1 MHHKE
6 SLAVVWLKRDLRLQ
20 DNEAI
25 QNAINTGKRV
35 LLLFVFEEFLIKD
48 PHYNKRHWDF
58 IKESIRD
65 LNQLLIP
72 YNSKILAVNSEVA
85 ATLNQLHQHYD
96 IKDLFSHQETGLLC
110 TYHRDLKIK
119 RYCHNNLI
127 EWKES
132 IWNGVLRG
140 IKNRKGWVGKWKEYM
155 EAPQV
160 QFNPKNQL
168 LTIHEITELEKQ
180 FSATDL
186 TTPMESLIQKGG
198 ITEALKYQNTFFK
211 EQYFKKNKEKENIK
225 QANESCCRLSPYLA
239 WGNLST
245 REVWQAAKAIRPLSK
260 NKKDLDAFT
269 ARLKWQAHFIQ
280 KFEME
285 HTMENSSINKGYQI
299 LKKNISQQYQKA
311 WEQGKT
317 GVPMIDAAMRC
328 MNETG
333 YLNFRM
339 RAMLVSFSTH
349 LLWQPW
355 QNCAVYMSRMFIDFE
370 PGIHFAQVQMQA
382 GETGVDTLKIYNPVK
397 SGYEMDTNAEFIRKW
412 VPELSHLQTKHI
424 HEPYLMSPLEQGIY
438 SLKIGVNYPKPII
451 DLKANRKRASK
462 ILWEMKNDSM
472 VMQENDRIIQTHVD
486 NANFLHPVVY

>member
-1 MHHKE
+1 MYNKE

-25 QNAINTGKRV
+25 QNAIRTGKRV

-48 PHYNKRHWDF
+48 PHYDKRHWDF

-65 LNQLLIP
+65 INKHLLP
-72 YNSKILAVNSEVA
+72 YNSKVLAVNSELA
-85 ATLNQLHQHYD
+85 ATINQLQQFYN
-96 IKDLFSHQETGLLC
+96 IRDLFSHQETGLMC

-127 EWKES
+127 EWTES

-155 EAPQV
+155 EAPQAP
-160 QFNPKNQL
+160 FHPKNQL
-168 LTIHEITELEKQ
+168 LTIHEVEELEKQ

-186 TTPMESLIQKGG
+186 STPEQSLIQRGG

-211 EQYFKKNKEKENIK
+211 DKYLNPKKEKDNTQI
-225 QANESCCRLSPYLA
+225 ESCSRLSPYLA

-245 REVWQAAKAIRPLSK
+245 REVWQSSRAIRPLSK
-260 NKKDLDAFT
+260 NKKDLDAFM

-285 HTMENSSINKGYQI
+285 HTMEESSINRGYQM
-299 LKKNISQQYQKA
+299 LKKNISQKYQEA
-311 WEQGKT
+311 WEQGQT
-317 GVPMIDAAMRC
+317 GVPMIDACMRC
-328 MNETG
+328 MNQTG

-339 RAMLVSFSTH
+339 RAMIVSFFTH

-355 QNCAVYMSRMFIDFE
+355 QECAVYLSKMFIDFE

-382 GETGVDTLKIYNPVK
+382 GETGVNTLRIYNPVK
-397 SGYEMDTNAEFIRKW
+397 NGHELDANADFIRKW
-412 VPELSHLQTKHI
+412 VPELAHLQTKHI
-424 HEPYLMSPLEQGIY
+424 HEPYLMTPLEQGLFN
-438 SLKIGVNYPKPII
+438 LKLGIDYPHPII

-462 ILWEMKNDSM
+462 ILWEMKNDPM
-472 VMQENDRIIQTHVD
+472 VMEENDRILGKHTNND
-486 NANFLHPVVY
+486 SLHHAV